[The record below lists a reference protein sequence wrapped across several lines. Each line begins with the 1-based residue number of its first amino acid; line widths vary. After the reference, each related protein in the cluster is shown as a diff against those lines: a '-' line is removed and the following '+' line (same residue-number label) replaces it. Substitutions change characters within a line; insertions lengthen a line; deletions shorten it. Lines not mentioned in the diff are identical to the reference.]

1 MVQFERRPR
10 DSAATYVPVFEGS
23 SGTTFRRSIRRL
35 RSGLATPT
43 QKPLA
48 LMKRIIKASSN
59 EGDIVK
65 NSNCTTTEPSLG
77 GTRRASLPD
86 DPGLLSR
93 LRCEPLSHDL

>member
-65 NSNCTTTEPSLG
+65 EFKLYHYRAIPWGDTPSQ
-77 GTRRASLPD
+77 SP
-86 DPGLLSR
+86 
-93 LRCEPLSHDL
+93 